1 MLPRLP
7 SKVVFGVLLSSEG
20 AFSKKRKVNVYITN
34 ENRDQELKYQH
45 VTSRHGCHV
54 TRMFKN
60 SQKIKQNFL

>member
-20 AFSKKRKVNVYITN
+20 AFSKKQKVNVYITN
-34 ENRDQELKYQH
+34 ENRDQELKYKY